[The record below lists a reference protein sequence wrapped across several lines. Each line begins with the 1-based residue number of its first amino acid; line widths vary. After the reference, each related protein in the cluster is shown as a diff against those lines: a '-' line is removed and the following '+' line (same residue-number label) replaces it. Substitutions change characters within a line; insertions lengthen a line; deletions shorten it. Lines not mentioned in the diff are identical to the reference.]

1 MQVELNSPY
10 FEGEDRGG
18 LQPPLVEKQKNDDKK
33 TENQMGARGGGGRR
47 RARLANSVTILEI
60 CNMICEENG
69 NAAVQHNVRSVSARR
84 DMRSS
89 AHMIPAELPLS
100 KHT

>member
-33 TENQMGARGGGGRR
+33 TENQMGARGGVGEEEGTTCQLCHNIR
-47 RARLANSVTILEI
+47 
-60 CNMICEENG
+60 NM
-69 NAAVQHNVRSVSARR
+69 
-84 DMRSS
+84 
-89 AHMIPAELPLS
+89 
-100 KHT
+100 

>member
-1 MQVELNSPY
+1 M
-10 FEGEDRGG
+10 
-18 LQPPLVEKQKNDDKK
+18 QPPLVEKQKMTTKK
-33 TENQMGARGGGGRR
+33 KRKPDGSEGRRGGW

-69 NAAVQHNVRSVSARR
+69 NAAVQHNVRFVSARR

-100 KHT
+100 KYT